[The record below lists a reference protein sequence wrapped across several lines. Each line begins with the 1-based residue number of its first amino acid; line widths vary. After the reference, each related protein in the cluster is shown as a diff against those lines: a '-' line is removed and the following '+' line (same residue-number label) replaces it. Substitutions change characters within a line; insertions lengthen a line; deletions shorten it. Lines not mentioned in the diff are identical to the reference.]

1 MWLRGVRTDPFQGKR
16 SKNGSGFTQ
25 PLAPHEHWHIDVS
38 YLKLPWHEA
47 VMHGDRKRTLS
58 LDTAPFYYRGTRI
71 AWFFMSLPL
80 PFSLKLPSATKSRI
94 SMFLQ
99 GVKARDPFGGEGY

>member
-58 LDTAPFYYRGTRI
+58 LDTAPFYYCGTRI
-71 AWFFMSLPL
+71 ALVFHVTAIAIFAKTSIGDKITNIYVFTGCKGTGPVW
-80 PFSLKLPSATKSRI
+80 
-94 SMFLQ
+94 
-99 GVKARDPFGGEGY
+99 G